1 MRLKDSPACFH
12 RGQAEA
18 LLRLKDSPAC
28 FHRKVLVPGVAPEM
42 IWANWTLTV
51 TELSS
56 VGSAWQVPY
65 SCNPC

>member
-1 MRLKDSPACFH
+1 M
-12 RGQAEA
+12 
-18 LLRLKDSPAC
+18 RLKDSPAC